1 MDSDLPAQYTAG
13 GILIGNLII
22 GGLALGSL
30 LMLSAAVWFAVVS

>member
-1 MDSDLPAQYTAG
+1 MDSDLPAQYTAP

-30 LMLSAAVWFAVVS
+30 LMLSAAVWFATIS